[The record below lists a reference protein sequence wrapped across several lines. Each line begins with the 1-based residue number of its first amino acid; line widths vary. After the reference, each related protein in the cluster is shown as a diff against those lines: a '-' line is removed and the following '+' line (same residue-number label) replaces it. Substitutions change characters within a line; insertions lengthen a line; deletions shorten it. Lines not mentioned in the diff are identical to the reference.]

1 MQHERLTITEPEVAR
16 VLTENRSTRLL
27 EPFMKRALSPNEAA
41 RELGVKLPKLLYHV
55 KRFMELGLLEVACVE
70 RRNGRPVK
78 RYQSTAKAFF
88 VPFHVTPSETLERL
102 LSELTAYDTRRFHR
116 EAAYTLQNISPIWGL
131 HVALHGDEGVSCAL
145 TPDQEGYPKPFL
157 DVLFGPDAPAILSTE
172 GTLKLDFQTAK
183 ALQKELDELY
193 KRYREQQSDK
203 GKPYAYR
210 LGLTPLHD
218 ESFSA

>member
-1 MQHERLTITEPEVAR
+1 VQHERLTIADPEVAR
-16 VLTENRSTRLL
+16 VLTENGSARLL
-27 EPFMKRALSPNEAA
+27 EPFMKGILSLNEAA
-41 RELGVKLPKLLYHV
+41 QELGVKLPKLLYHV
-55 KRFMELGLLEVACVE
+55 KRFLDLGLLEVACVE
-70 RRNGRPVK
+70 RRNGRPIK

-88 VPFHVTPSETLERL
+88 VPFITPSETLERL

-116 EAAYTLQNISPIWGL
+116 EAAQTLQNISPTWGL
-131 HVALHGDEGVSCAL
+131 HVALHGDDGVSYAL
-145 TPDQEGYPKPFL
+145 TPDQEGYPKPLL

-193 KRYREQQSDK
+193 KRYREQRSDK

-218 ESFSA
+218 ESFSP

>member
-1 MQHERLTITEPEVAR
+1 MQRERLTIADPEVAR
-16 VLTENRSTRLL
+16 VLVENRSAQLF
-27 EPFMKRALSPNEAA
+27 EPFMKRALSLNEAA
-41 RELGVKLPKLLYHV
+41 QELGVKLPKLLYHV
-55 KRFMELGLLEVACVE
+55 KRFLELGLLEVACVE

-78 RYQSTAKAFF
+78 RYRSTAKTFF

-102 LSELTAYDTRRFHR
+102 LSELTAYDTKRFHR
-116 EAAYTLQNISPIWGL
+116 EAAYTLQNISPTWGL
-131 HVALHGDEGVSCAL
+131 HVALHGEDGVSYAL
-145 TPDQEGYPKPFL
+145 TPDREGLKPLL

-172 GTLKLDFQTAK
+172 GTLKLTFETAK

-218 ESFSA
+218 ESFSP